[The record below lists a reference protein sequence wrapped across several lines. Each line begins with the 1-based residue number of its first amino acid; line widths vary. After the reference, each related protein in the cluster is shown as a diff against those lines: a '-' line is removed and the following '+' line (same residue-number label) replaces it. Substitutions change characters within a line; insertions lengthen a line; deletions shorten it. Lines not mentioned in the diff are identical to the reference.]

1 MKKLLIATLILLGGL
16 PLSTRAASQTIS
28 LSISSN
34 TQNYNAYN
42 AAIAAGWNGA
52 DPLNLTVTVAP
63 GVVVGS
69 NSTGAY
75 AFDTGSGYPAG
86 SSISIINNG
95 YIVGAGGA
103 GGNGGQVAYY
113 QCSGTAG
120 GAGGPALHIG
130 FNTAVTNSGVI
141 GGGGGGGGGGAARC
155 VGLTKGNTYG
165 GGGGGGAGNQP
176 GTGGWQG
183 YPYYPSSAGSLTSG
197 GPGGT
202 PPSAGAGGGGGNL
215 GGGGGPGGNSYYNTG
230 ALAAYGSPGGA
241 AGSSVVVGAS
251 QCVVVTGSGS
261 VVPSPS
267 IPACALGTI
276 SVTQN
281 LPGSYTITGPVTLSG
296 SASGT
301 TNYTNQPAGTY
312 TITWGSIS
320 GYTTPPSQT
329 YSIVSSGATIT
340 FTGTYTPNTCPNGA
354 VDAPSPCTTC
364 PSGKILSGGQ
374 CITPTVGVTASPTT
388 YSVAG
393 GTQNTFTFSATSN
406 PANSYACRLLDYTQ
420 SPLTTYV
427 NNNSSISYTVP
438 QSAGTYGYYIGC
450 ENTANTSTTAVSG
463 QITVTV
469 LQPTTVTFS
478 AAPSVLYG
486 AGTTVLTWSS
496 NGTSCTSQSPSYF
509 STGGA
514 ANNTSP
520 GVSVNVTAAQ
530 SPYSFA
536 ISCTGSGGTTQKS
549 VAVVVNSAPSITLSL
564 NQSVNQ
570 TLQSMVRA
578 GQSATLSWS
587 VTNMTASSCH
597 ISTVGTPWSTPI
609 NNASNDSGSITSPPI
624 DAPTVVT
631 LTCTGL
637 SGATVSQQS
646 KINLV
651 PSGREI

>member
-1 MKKLLIATLILLGGL
+1 MKKLFIAALLLLGGL

-34 TQNYNAYN
+34 TQNYNAYS
-42 AAIAAGWNGA
+42 AAIAAGWNGIN
-52 DPLNLTVTVAP
+52 PINLTVTVAP
-63 GVVVGS
+63 GVVVGA

-103 GGNGGQVAYY
+103 GGNGGQRLNY

-120 GAGGPALHIG
+120 GVGGPALHVG
-130 FNTAVTNSGVI
+130 YNTAVTNNGVI
-141 GGGGGGGGGGAARC
+141 GGGGGGGGGGGAKC
-155 VGLTKGNTYG
+155 TGLVKGNIYG

-176 GTGGWQG
+176 GGGGWQG
-183 YPYYPSSAGSLTSG
+183 YPYYPSSSGSLTSG
-197 GPGGT
+197 GAGGEG
-202 PPSAGAGGGGGNL
+202 PLQYSCASVGAGGSGGNL
-215 GGGGGPGGNSYYNTG
+215 GSGGSTGGNSYLNTC
-230 ALAAYGSPGGA
+230 AVDARGSPGGA

-267 IPACALGTI
+267 IPVCALGTV

-281 LPGSYTITGPVTLSG
+281 LPGTYIITGPVTLSG

-312 TITWGSIS
+312 TITWGAIS
-320 GYTTPPSQT
+320 GYTTPASQT
-329 YSIVSSGATIT
+329 YSIVSNGATIS
-340 FTGTYTPNTCPNGA
+340 FTGTYTANTCPNGA
-354 VDAPSPCTTC
+354 IDAPSPCTTC

-374 CITPTVGVTASPTT
+374 CITPTVSVTASPST
-388 YSVAG
+388 YSMAG
-393 GTQNTFTFSATSN
+393 GTSNSFTFSATSN
-406 PANSYACRLLDYTQ
+406 PANAWACRLLDYTQ

-427 NNNSSISYTVP
+427 NNNSSISYAVP
-438 QSAGTYGYYIGC
+438 TNAGTYSYYIGC
-450 ENTANTSTTAVSG
+450 ENTANTSTTAVSN

-486 AGTTVLTWSS
+486 AGATTLTWSS
-496 NGTSCTSQSPSYF
+496 NGSSCTSQSPSYF

-520 GVSVNVTAAQ
+520 GVNVNVSSSG

-578 GQSATLSWS
+578 GQAATLSWG
-587 VTNMTASSCH
+587 VTNMTADSCH
-597 ISTVGTPWSTPI
+597 ISTVGTPWSATI
-609 NNASNDSGSITSPPI
+609 NNASNDSGSITSPP
-624 DAPTVVT
+624 
-631 LTCTGL
+631 
-637 SGATVSQQS
+637 
-646 KINLV
+646 
-651 PSGREI
+651 